1 MRWITAFAILSTAAH
16 AATLHVSP
24 DGDDPA
30 DGTLAH
36 PLRTIQ
42 AGIDRMRPGDTLLLH
57 AGVYRETVTFQHG
70 GEPGQPL
77 TIRPFERDE
86 VTITGCDP
94 VDGWSKDTG
103 NVWRAPMPWT
113 LGPGRNQV
121 FAGGDVMV
129 EARHPNV
136 SDEGW
141 EMYVSGLSPLWPT
154 FAASSMPN
162 PKDEPGRIVSQAFD
176 GAPDDAWQGAIY
188 YGVHYE
194 GWAAQTG
201 VVEHSTGDSIQVGD
215 RTRGWWFGPAYGG
228 GYKPEEGHGMLVG
241 ARRALDAPGE
251 FFWQDGNLYLIP
263 DGDGPPT
270 GIEAKRRQLAFD
282 LSGRS
287 HIVIQGLNVH
297 AASVRM
303 QESAFCTF
311 DDCRLRYISHFWK
324 HYGMG
329 QLEDGRDTI
338 KSGETGLY
346 VSGHDNRFLNCTVQ
360 YSAGAGFHLRGY
372 HHTIHNCLIDEVDY
386 CAHYLN
392 AITDAVGDYNDWE
405 HFLVG
410 GHVITYNTMRNAGR
424 HFFNFYGNG
433 TSQASRD
440 RGPMDYMATLFAH
453 NHLYNGMLQTKDAGF
468 LTGYYSSGGTLDG
481 LNSQVCHNVMHD
493 CYDTFAMRIN
503 KLGIVYL
510 DAGSCD
516 VDLWNNLLW
525 AAPGSHQRGLWYNT
539 MCVDVHERDNT
550 FHPEFPKTC
559 ADLAPEDFPQ
569 ATPFRFGHDWTSPP
583 PLVQWPQLGRREIAA
598 SGILRHGTVL
608 DLGEVDLADWQ
619 SAILRYASDL
629 KPLNTDRSGR
639 QRPRHQHPTDP
650 LVMEAIVR
658 DGAHDKIGQQWTF
671 IHSIPNGG
679 WIRFNQVP
687 LGDGYRRLR
696 VVYGNDQPLPR
707 RLEVRL
713 DAVDGPL
720 VGTVELPQ
728 TDVARGSRIQ
738 IYAEATGA
746 IDAVAKGTRD
756 VFLVF
761 HTEDGK
767 NLGEF
772 EYFRFE
778 QYRGAIGLQPNEA
791 RVELRADRPD
801 GELLGTLFPRATN
814 GLAREVVAK
823 LEPASGTRRLYLTV
837 RAATDQPIASLA
849 GLRLEKARPI
859 DWTGIGLPPRAV
871 AGRPVYP
878 EPTHRPQARPND
890 KYAHGPEPAG
900 SRPRPLHAVARTD
913 RAPAIDGRLDDWST
927 ALAHALPLAESY
939 DGRPSSGSLSLAWL
953 RYDDQALY
961 LAAQHRL
968 KRGTT
973 ATVADHVWGRSDA
986 MELAW
991 QDAASPDAPI
1001 LNLYGWPDGHFESV
1015 ATAGAPPAAVARL
1028 QQAVTYAA
1036 SVTDDGWACEWR
1048 IPFAACGYTPATA
1061 PTLRF
1066 NLGARKLA
1074 EDAWVI
1080 WRGTGEATF
1089 KVADAGLVF
1098 FPAELAAA
1106 GAIPRDGLALW
1117 LDAAERGS
1125 LQLDDARR
1133 VAGWQDR
1140 SGHARHAVQTLP
1152 AHRPWYVADGL
1163 QGRPA
1168 LRFDEQATTRF
1179 ELPDLSDQKIT
1190 ATVLAVIS
1198 NPVAGSQVNHNPRIL
1213 TASDGTGYDY
1223 QVGLALDVPGMQTG
1237 GPRLLQGVYR
1247 DRWAKVVRVGC
1258 FSPHYQT
1265 WFTGL
1270 LSELLVY
1277 DRELQPDEADL
1288 LRAYLV
1294 AKWGLDAP

>member
-1 MRWITAFAILSTAAH
+1 MRWTVLVIVAAAAH

-24 DGDDPA
+24 TGDDQA
-30 DGTLAH
+30 DGTPAH

-42 AGIDRMRPGDTLLLH
+42 AGVDRLQPGDTLLLH
-57 AGVYRETVTFQHG
+57 AGVYRETVVFGHS
-70 GEPGQPL
+70 GEPGKPL
-77 TIRPFERDE
+77 TIRPFENDQ
-86 VTITGCDP
+86 VTVSGCDP
-94 VDGWSKDTG
+94 VDGWVKDTG

-113 LGPGRNQV
+113 LGLGRNQV
-121 FAGGDVMV
+121 FAADNVMI

-136 SDEGW
+136 PDPGW
-141 EMYVSGLSPLWPT
+141 EMYVAGLSPLWPT
-154 FAASSMPN
+154 FAEASIPN
-162 PKDEPGRIVSQAFD
+162 AKDAPGRIVSKAFD
-176 GAPDDAWQGAIY
+176 GAPDDAWKGAIY

-201 VVEHSTGDSIQVGD
+201 VVESSHGDSIEVGD
-215 RTRGWWFGPAYGG
+215 RTRGWWFGSAYGG

-241 ARRALDAPGE
+241 SRRALDAPGE
-251 FFWQDGNLYLIP
+251 FFWQDDTLYLIP
-263 DGDGPPT
+263 SGDAPPA

-282 LSGRS
+282 LSGQS
-287 HIVIQGLNVH
+287 HIQIQALNVH

-303 QESAFCTF
+303 QDSAWCTLS
-311 DDCRLRYISHFWK
+311 DCRLRYISHFWK

-338 KSGETGLY
+338 KSGETGIY
-346 VSGHDNRFLNCTVQ
+346 VSGHDNNFVGCTVQ

-440 RGPMDYMATLFAH
+440 RSPMDYMATLFAH

-468 LTGYYSSGGTLDG
+468 LTGYYSSGGTLNG
-481 LNSQVCHNVMHD
+481 LNSQVCYNVMHD

-550 FHPEFPKTC
+550 FHPEFPKTS
-559 ADLAPEDFPQ
+559 ADLMPDDFPKS
-569 ATPFRFGHDWTSPP
+569 TPFRFGHDWVSPP
-583 PLVQWPQLGRREIAA
+583 PLVEWPQLERREVAVA
-598 SGILRHGTVL
+598 GELKNGTVH
-608 DLGEVDLADWQ
+608 DLGEVDLAGWR
-619 SAILRYASDL
+619 SAILRYTSDL
-629 KPLNTDRSGR
+629 TTLNTDRSGR
-639 QRPRHQHPTDP
+639 KRPRHQQATDP
-650 LVMEAIVR
+650 LVMEAVIR
-658 DGAHDKIGQQWTF
+658 DGASEGIGQQWTF
-671 IHSIPNGG
+671 IHSIANGG
-679 WIRFNQVP
+679 WIRFNQVR

-696 VVYGNDQPLPR
+696 AVYGNDQPLPR
-707 RLEVRL
+707 KLEVRL

-720 VGTVELPQ
+720 VGTLELPQ

-746 IDAVAKGTRD
+746 IDAAATGTHD

-767 NLGEF
+767 NVGEF

-778 QYRGAIGLQPNEA
+778 QYRGAIALQPNDA

-801 GELLGTLFPRATN
+801 GELLGTFFPRATN
-814 GLAREVVAK
+814 DLEREVVAK
-823 LEPASGTRRLYLTV
+823 LEPASGKRRLYLSV
-837 RAATDQPIASLA
+837 RAATEQPIATVA

-859 DWTGIGLPPRAV
+859 DGTGIGLPPQMEG
-871 AGRPVYP
+871 GRPVYP
-878 EPTHRPQARPND
+878 EPTNRPQARPND
-890 KYAHGPEPAG
+890 RYAHGPEPAG
-900 SRPRPLHAVARTD
+900 ARPRPIAVIPRVT
-913 RAPAIDGRLDDWST
+913 RPPLLDGRIDEWPQDLKN
-927 ALAHALPLAESY
+927 ALPLAENF
-939 DGRPSSGSLSLAWL
+939 DGRPSPASLSLAWIGH
-953 RYDDQALY
+953 DQDALY
-961 LAAQHRL
+961 IAVQHRL
-968 KRGTT
+968 KAGSALTT
-973 ATVADHVWGRSDA
+973 ADHVWGQSDA

-991 QDAASPDAPI
+991 QDASTPNAPI
-1001 LNLYGWPDGHFESV
+1001 LNLYGWPDGHWQSV
-1015 ATAGAPPAAVARL
+1015 DTAGAPAAAVARL
-1028 QQAVTYAA
+1028 QAAVEYAA
-1036 SVTDDGWACEWR
+1036 RQTAEGWTCEWR
-1048 IPFAACGYTPATA
+1048 IPFAACGYTPDTA
-1061 PTLRF
+1061 PLLRL
-1066 NLGARKLA
+1066 NLGVRKIA

-1080 WRGTGEATF
+1080 WRGTGDATF
-1089 KVADAGLVF
+1089 KVDRAGLAF
-1098 FPAELAAA
+1098 FPAELAAS
-1106 GAIPRDGLALW
+1106 GKIPRDGLALW
-1117 LDAAERGS
+1117 LDAANRVS
-1125 LQLDDARR
+1125 LQLDEAGR
-1133 VAGWQDR
+1133 VSGWQDR
-1140 SGHARHAVQTLP
+1140 SGHERHAAQPTP
-1152 AHRPWYVADGL
+1152 ANRPWYVADGL
-1163 QGRPA
+1163 NGRPA
-1168 LRFDEQATTRF
+1168 LRFDEADKTRL
-1179 ELPDLSDQKIT
+1179 ELPDLSAEKIT

-1198 NPVAGSQVNHNPRIL
+1198 NPVPGSEANHNPRIL
-1213 TASDGTGYDY
+1213 TASDGQGYDY
-1223 QVGLALDVPGMQTG
+1223 QVGIALDVPGMQTG

-1258 FSPHYQT
+1258 FSPNYQT

-1270 LSELLVY
+1270 ISEILVY
-1277 DRELQPDEADL
+1277 DHALAPDEADL
-1288 LRAYLV
+1288 LRAYLA
-1294 AKWGLDAP
+1294 AKWGLDGR